1 MFLFSSSAP
10 FTAVTTAAS
19 IASTSK
25 SSRSVGGGFA
35 PGGAPSA
42 ARPRA
47 PPRCATPR
55 PRATRASSRACPQ
68 NRGRVCRGAA
78 PRRRSRRGAAAS
90 RSRRSNAFSSASSS
104 KTSSSCRDTS
114 SARNAHWNS
123 ESPFRN
129 TFTCS
134 YFRFNPPRDKPGG
147 FNEPVRRSSAAAAAA
162 AAAKGSASQGEMLD
176 ASFSEERSSSS
187 PGDVSPDARRPDA
200 SLLRSRSRLR
210 FDECLA
216 AVSSAAHAA
225 RSSSKREPFSAV
237 ASFSFSFSSS
247 SSPRCRPARDGGA
260 GPRRAPSVSPSARS
274 GRGARSFLSARRFS
288 RSASRRCRAFASRR
302 AHSKRRARI
311 SSEARVRLRLPTSS
325 PNFSGSRS
333 FVSRRSPVASRATI
347 PSSPSFTFRRS
358 SRSRLR
364 DKPESAPRRLRRAA
378 ASRSRR
384 RSCLRSARRNAMPC
398 SSRTSNLGRA
408 RRSRVDRAHA
418 ASASRTASGA
428 RRRGGRGSGAPRR
441 DPRRDAPRRPSVE
454 PSRNNDSLVS
464 FSRSS
469 RTLRLKVLLTHDC
482 HDVAELHLAGRA
494 GPGLASVARVVSSAR
509 EPRGPHNTGHMPA
522 GPFASSVGVG
532 RAEPEWAALN
542 KVTGVCGEGTRA

>member
-1 MFLFSSSAP
+1 MPRRS
-10 FTAVTTAAS
+10 TAA
-19 IASTSK
+19 T
-25 SSRSVGGGFA
+25 V
-35 PGGAPSA
+35 SA
-42 ARPRA
+42 
-47 PPRCATPR
+47 
-55 PRATRASSRACPQ
+55 
-68 NRGRVCRGAA
+68 
-78 PRRRSRRGAAAS
+78 RRAAA

-247 SSPRCRPARDGGA
+247 SSPRRRPARDGA
-260 GPRRAPSVSPSARS
+260 GPRRAPSVFTSARS

-398 SSRTSNLGRA
+398 SSRTSNSAA
-408 RRSRVDRAHA
+408 RDVREW
-418 ASASRTASGA
+418 TAPMRGA
-428 RRRGGRGSGAPRR
+428 RPERRRGRGGGGGRGSGAPRR

-454 PSRNNDSLVS
+454 PWRNNDSLVS

-469 RTLRLKVLLTHDC
+469 RTLRLKVLET
-482 HDVAELHLAGRA
+482 HDVAELHLAGRPA
-494 GPGLASVARVVSSAR
+494 PVSR
-509 EPRGPHNTGHMPA
+509 PLRGGI
-522 GPFASSVGVG
+522 V
-532 RAEPEWAALN
+532 R
-542 KVTGVCGEGTRA
+542 TRATRPAQHWTHARGTVRLVRGRRPRRAGMGGTQQSYRRVR

>member
-1 MFLFSSSAP
+1 MPRRS
-10 FTAVTTAAS
+10 TAA
-19 IASTSK
+19 T
-25 SSRSVGGGFA
+25 V
-35 PGGAPSA
+35 SA
-42 ARPRA
+42 R
-47 PPRCATPR
+47 
-55 PRATRASSRACPQ
+55 
-68 NRGRVCRGAA
+68 RVAA
-78 PRRRSRRGAAAS
+78 
-90 RSRRSNAFSSASSS
+90 RSRRSNAKTSSS

-134 YFRFNPPRDKPGG
+134 YFRFKPPRDAPGG

-162 AAAKGSASQGEMLD
+162 AAAKGGASAKGGD
-176 ASFSEERSSSS
+176 AETKSFSPTDSLSSSSS
-187 PGDVSPDARRPDA
+187 PDDVSLRNGDARRSDA
-200 SLLRSRSRLR
+200 SLPRSRSRLR
-210 FDECLA
+210 FTALLAACLA
-216 AVSSAAHAA
+216 SSAAHAA
-225 RSSSKREPFSAV
+225 RSSSKREPFSPFPAETSFSF
-237 ASFSFSFSSS
+237 SFSFSFSSS
-247 SSPRCRPARDGGA
+247 PGRRRRSARDGD
-260 GPRRAPSVSPSARS
+260 GPRRAPPVSPIRTRS
-274 GRGARSFLSARRFS
+274 GRGARARVSFLSARRFS

-302 AHSKRRARI
+302 AHSKRRALI
-311 SSEARVRLRLPTSS
+311 SSAAR
-325 PNFSGSRS
+325 
-333 FVSRRSPVASRATI
+333 RRSVSCATMGI
-347 PSSPSFTFRRS
+347 PSSPSFTRGRS

-364 DKPESAPRRLRRAA
+364 RAPPDSPPRRLRRAA

-398 SSRTSNLGRA
+398 SSRTSNSAARDVREWTAPMRRA
-408 RRSRVDRAHA
+408 RPE
-418 ASASRTASGA
+418 
-428 RRRGGRGSGAPRR
+428 RRRGRGGGGGRGSGAPRR

-469 RTLRLKVLLTHDC
+469 RTLMRRKVLLC
-482 HDVAELHLAGRA
+482 HDVAELHLAGRG